1 MMDLQLSVIGLTLI
15 TMGGVLS
22 LYPVVGYPLLLAIAA
37 YQRPRGPEVEEAD
50 SKSRHDFPRVSITV
64 PVYNEV
70 HQIESLLESLVALE
84 YPTDRRQILIVSDGS
99 TDGTDEIVANWAD
112 RGVELLRV
120 TDRAGKGAAENAARP
135 HLTGEIIIN
144 TDASI
149 RIRPDALPPL
159 IRPFADPS
167 VGVVSG
173 RDVSVTRHGVDHNTG
188 EGGYV
193 GYEMKVRDLETRV
206 GGIVGASGC
215 FYATRRELHE
225 VTVPPELSRDFASA
239 LIARDHG
246 YSAVSAPDAV
256 CFVPR
261 TGSLHREYRRKV
273 RTVAR
278 GMSTLWAW
286 RHLMNPLRHPG
297 FSWKLLSH
305 KACRW
310 ALPFALAL
318 MLAGVAILAL
328 EQVWAGWALT
338 GAALGLFLGVSGWIL
353 SGTDRS
359 LPKVLSIP
367 AFLLMSNVAVV
378 QAFGRAV
385 AGGSERLWEPTR
397 RESTA
402 S

>member
-1 MMDLQLSVIGLTLI
+1 MGVTL
-15 TMGGVLS
+15 VL
-22 LYPVVGYPLLLAIAA
+22 LGCLIAA
-37 YQRPRGPEVEEAD
+37 YPLFLYPALLALSAGLRGRDAPAQNGP
-50 SKSRHDFPRVSITV
+50 KLFPDELPAISITV

-70 HQIESLLESLVALE
+70 HQIEPLLESLVALE

-99 TDGTDEIVANWAD
+99 TDGTDEIVAAWSD

-149 RIRPDALPPL
+149 RIRPDALSPL
-159 IRPFADPS
+159 IQPFADSS

-246 YSAVSAPDAV
+246 YRAVSAPDAV

-318 MLAGVAILAL
+318 MLAGLAILAL

-338 GAALGLFLGVSGWIL
+338 GAALGLFLGVLGWIL
-353 SGTDRS
+353 SGSDRS

-367 AFLLMSNVAVV
+367 AFLLMSNLAVV